1 MWGAR
6 CGERRTAG
14 SAGGPGVPQR
24 SGELRGCRD
33 ELWGACALWVLW
45 CLGVAGTGVVVL
57 GGGRQEGSCDG
68 CVADRGGVVEAEDG
82 GEVHGVGVVGE
93 GFLELAV
100 HAEAFEGGCQAPAGV
115 G

>member
-6 CGERRTAG
+6 CGESRTAG
-14 SAGGPGVPQR
+14 SAGGPGFPQS

-45 CLGVAGTGVVVL
+45 CLGFAGTGVVVL

-68 CVADRGGVVEAEDG
+68 CVADRGGVVDAEDG
-82 GEVHGVGVVGE
+82 GEVHGGGVVGAVSYTHLRAHE
-93 GFLELAV
+93 TVLDVVCRLLLE
-100 HAEAFEGGCQAPAGV
+100 
-115 G
+115 